1 MVKRVLKGSYLALI
15 LLFMYLP
22 ILILVVFSFNEGKS
36 MANWS
41 GFTLQWYADLFSDRL
56 ILNSLWVT
64 LSVAVISALAATVI
78 GTFAAIGIHNMGKT
92 PRAIITNIS
101 YLPVANPDLV
111 TGISMML
118 LFVFLG
124 MPRGYVTLVLAHIT
138 FNLPYVIFSVLPKLK
153 QTRNQTYEAALDLG
167 ATPSE
172 ALRKVVIPEIMPGII
187 SGFILA
193 FTLSLDDFVV
203 SFFTQQNVQNL
214 SITIYSLARKGIN
227 PKINALSTIMFVTV
241 LILLIIVN
249 RRASKEEARMKNKN
263 GKRNGVRAFSVE
275 KAAQKD

>member
-22 ILILVVFSFNEGKS
+22 ILILVVFSFNDGKS
-36 MANWS
+36 MASWN
-41 GFTLQWYADLFSDRL
+41 GFTLHWYADLFQDRM
-56 ILNSLWVT
+56 IINSLWVT
-64 LSVAVISALAATVI
+64 LSVAIISALAATVI
-78 GTFAAIGIHNMGKT
+78 GTFAAIGIHNMRKT
-92 PRAIITNIS
+92 PKAIITNIS

-124 MPRGYVTLVLAHIT
+124 ISRGYFTLLLAHIT

-153 QTRNQTYEAALDLG
+153 QMQNQTYEAALDLG
-167 ATPSE
+167 ATPGL

-241 LILLIIVN
+241 LLLLIIVN
-249 RRASKEEARMKNKN
+249 HRASKEEAKMKA
-263 GKRNGVRAFSVE
+263 GKRNGVRAPIS
-275 KAAQKD
+275 K